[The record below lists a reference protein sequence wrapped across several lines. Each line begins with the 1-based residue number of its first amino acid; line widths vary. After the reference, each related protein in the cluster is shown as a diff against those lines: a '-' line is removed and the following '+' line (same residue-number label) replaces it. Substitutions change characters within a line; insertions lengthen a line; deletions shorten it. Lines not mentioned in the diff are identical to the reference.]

1 MKNVPI
7 DYIEA
12 KHLTPDLRKK
22 INGGEQTINNYTT
35 NVSNTYINGVVKA
48 KCISINNISLTDT
61 TTIIDDYTLLTNDI
75 ILVAGQTDKLEN
87 GLYRYD
93 TNFVRYDF
101 EAGDLIAILNGTDYA
116 NSLWKNTNN
125 EIVIGT
131 TGIEFEQIN
140 VINYLSDVNI
150 DTPANN
156 EVLTYKD
163 GEWVNLEVD
172 GLPAGTSGEMLINE
186 SGEWLP
192 KGNLAITA
200 GGTTTFDYDMKSY
213 GTLDTRFIRFR
224 VKDGDGAYIY
234 LNTTSGT
241 GPRVTLSAES
251 NDTKLELLFNSNN
264 ITTLN
269 TFAGSIITATR
280 AGTVRFGVTSTGVI
294 LSNSLT
300 ASTLLQANASKG
312 IVSIANNAGYL
323 KNDGAGAFTYSSPNL
338 IKYNTA
344 LISDT
349 LGVWTNIPTL
359 TFSLEANVTYELELY
374 LSLGNNAGRNGSI
387 RIDTT
392 SAAYI
397 HRPFIIGNSNGA
409 NPAVIYINDSTA
421 TQPFNLDNSTELQVQ
436 NADTGSVVMLKGII
450 TSSINIPS
458 ATIQIKT
465 RDVGLA
471 FQCKE
476 YSYLKLSR

>member
-163 GEWVNLEVD
+163 GEWVNLEVTSLPSGTENQTLRHNGTDWVANDYLKLDDSSDAVAMFETSGANYLKIKGNDKKIMLYD
-172 GLPAGTSGEMLINE
+172 GANYFHISQLNNGNLRFGYNTQDVMFISANKAHISNLNMYQKTAKTLVYLDGSKDLQSISDGTSGQFLKTN
-186 SGEWLP
+186 G
-192 KGNLAITA
+192 
-200 GGTTTFDYDMKSY
+200 
-213 GTLDTRFIRFR
+213 
-224 VKDGDGAYIY
+224 
-234 LNTTSGT
+234 
-241 GPRVTLSAES
+241 
-251 NDTKLELLFNSNN
+251 
-264 ITTLN
+264 
-269 TFAGSIITATR
+269 
-280 AGTVRFGVTSTGVI
+280 AGT
-294 LSNSLT
+294 
-300 ASTLLQANASKG
+300 
-312 IVSIANNAGYL
+312 
-323 KNDGAGAFTYSSPNL
+323 YSFASPNL

-392 SAAYI
+392 SASYT

-436 NADTGSVVMLKGII
+436 NADSGSIVMLKGII

-465 RDVGLA
+465 RDIGSA